1 MRYDVNVRAA
11 VLLAGWSLGCAQP
24 ARPPPSSEPAAAA
37 VAPERERTITPR
49 DQLPAPIL
57 PLLPQRGIYAA
68 GGGLVSP
75 AWRIVVDRD
84 AKTIYWGTAEGA
96 NAPSFGKMDREGT
109 KPLSARNERHFAEL
123 AEAAWREG
131 PSADRTH
138 ATADYDE
145 VLIVVDGSDAYFL
158 QGFGPIKQPAA
169 AKVIEELRA
178 AAGL

>member
-1 MRYDVNVRAA
+1 MRYDTNVRAA

-24 ARPPPSSEPAAAA
+24 ARPPPPSVPAAAA
-37 VAPERERTITPR
+37 APERERVITPR
-49 DQLPAPIL
+49 ERLPSPIQ

-68 GGGLVSP
+68 GGGLVSS

-96 NAPSFGKMDREGT
+96 NAPSFGKMDREGE
-109 KPLSARNERHFAEL
+109 KPLSPRNERHFAEL

-131 PSADRTH
+131 AAPDRSH

-158 QGFGPIKQPAA
+158 QGHGPIKQPAA